1 MEDFAAMIRVVVSV
15 MKFEFTLWGFTLS
28 FWQILIWGM
37 VASIILALI
46 WGFFS
51 GK

>member
-1 MEDFAAMIRVVVSV
+1 MEDFAAMIGAVVNL
-15 MKFEFTLWGFTLS
+15 MKFEFTLWGFSLS

-37 VASIILALI
+37 VATIILGLI